1 MSTLLLIDDDDNF
14 RSMLGELLTRKGYTV
29 IEAQDGMD
37 GLHKFRE
44 HSPDLIITDIVM
56 PEQDGTGLILELKKL
71 QSTTPIITI
80 SGGGGNKGAGY
91 LEVAK
96 VFGARQIFEKPINN
110 QDFLKTV
117 SDLLDS

>member
-71 QSTTPIITI
+71 QTTTPIIAI
-80 SGGGGNKGAGY
+80 SGGGGNKGADY
-91 LEVAK
+91 LQIAQ
-96 VFGARQIFEKPINN
+96 VFGAKHIFEKPLDT
-110 QDFLKTV
+110 QHFLQTI
-117 SDLLDS
+117 SELLGH